1 MHLPG
6 WCKQEQEAAMDFV
19 IELGKAALAFGVLF
33 AILIAIPI
41 LFIFIF
47 EIATGLDD
55 RLSR

>member
-1 MHLPG
+1 
-6 WCKQEQEAAMDFV
+6 MDFV
-19 IELGKAALAFGVLF
+19 IELLKTVIAFGVLF

-55 RLSR
+55 RMGR

>member
-1 MHLPG
+1 
-6 WCKQEQEAAMDFV
+6 MDIL
-19 IELGKAALAFGVLF
+19 IELGKAVMALGALF
-33 AILIAIPI
+33 LILIAIPI

>member
-1 MHLPG
+1 
-6 WCKQEQEAAMDFV
+6 MDIL
-19 IELGKAALAFGVLF
+19 IELGKAVVALGALF
-33 AILIAIPI
+33 LILIAIPI

>member
-1 MHLPG
+1 MEIL
-6 WCKQEQEAAMDFV
+6 
-19 IELGKAALAFGVLF
+19 IELLETAITFIALF

-55 RLSR
+55 RMDR

>member
-1 MHLPG
+1 
-6 WCKQEQEAAMDFV
+6 MDFL
-19 IELGKAALAFGVLF
+19 IELVKAAVALGALF

>member
-1 MHLPG
+1 
-6 WCKQEQEAAMDFV
+6 MDIL
-19 IELGKAALAFGVLF
+19 IELLKAVIAIGILF
-33 AILIAIPI
+33 AVLIAIPI

>member
-1 MHLPG
+1 
-6 WCKQEQEAAMDFV
+6 MDFV
-19 IELGKAALAFGVLF
+19 MELVKAAIALGALF
-33 AILIAIPI
+33 VILIAIPI

>member
-1 MHLPG
+1 
-6 WCKQEQEAAMDFV
+6 MDFV
-19 IELGKAALAFGVLF
+19 MELVKAAIALGALF

>member
-6 WCKQEQEAAMDFV
+6 WWKQEQGAAMDFV